1 MITKLEPS
9 DFGLA
14 KQVGIYKSALQAEE
28 RSTTKTKIERACS
41 LQAMNELNITVWN
54 VLWGMKPQI

>member
-54 VLWGMKPQI
+54 VL